1 MISHP
6 KPDREYRLHLLFIV
20 KEIDNEPQGILL
32 ISSVLKQAGHQVSLV
47 VATEEDP
54 VEAAQRLKPDVVA
67 YTVYTGP
74 HTWYLELNQRI
85 RAQLPGV
92 FSVFGGPHPTFF
104 PELIEREGVDGI
116 CIGEGEYATLDLMNS
131 LQRNGDGITLPNPV
145 IPNWWFKIDG
155 EIVRNPLR
163 PLLTGEEL
171 DALPFSDRELL
182 YDAHGQS
189 RRTKIKP
196 IITGRGCPYDCAFC
210 FNKAYSDLYG
220 GQGRRFRRRSPGNV
234 LRELQEVTSQHDV
247 RFILFMD
254 DTFIL
259 QDKWLQEFMTRYKEE
274 IDLPF
279 WCQVR
284 ANLVTEEKIALFR
297 KAGCVSVSFGI
308 EAGNDR
314 LRNAVLNRNMSRE
327 EILGASELLRRYGI
341 AFSTN
346 NMLGLPTGNLENDF
360 ETLEL
365 NAQCRPAYANVFL
378 FQPYPKTAL
387 GEWAYEHGWMMGTFD
402 DLSGSVS
409 NDTVINFG
417 SEAEKQQIEN
427 LQKLFALG
435 VELPWSVPI
444 IRRLIRLPSNRLF
457 WLVYKV
463 WKGWAIKNRL
473 FPFRMTPQ
481 EYLESALYYMRIKS
495 Q

>member
-1 MISHP
+1 V
-6 KPDREYRLHLLFIV
+6 HLLFIV
-20 KEIDNEPQGILL
+20 KEIDNEPKGILL

-54 VEAAQRLKPDVVA
+54 VRAALRLQPDVLA

-74 HTWYLELNQRI
+74 HTWYIELNQRI

-92 FSVFGGPHPTFF
+92 FSIFGGPHPTFF
-104 PELIEREGVDGI
+104 PEMIEREGVDGL
-116 CIGEGEYATLDLMNS
+116 CIGEGEFATLELMNS
-131 LQRNGDGITLPNPV
+131 LERNGNGVQLADPAIA
-145 IPNWWFKIDG
+145 NWWFKIDG

-171 DALPFSDRELL
+171 DALPLPDRDLL
-182 YDAHGQS
+182 YAAHEQS

-196 IITGRGCPYDCAFC
+196 VITGRGCPYDCAFC
-210 FNKAYSDLYG
+210 FNKAYSDLYEG
-220 GQGRRFRRRSPGNV
+220 RGRRFRRRSVDGV
-234 LRELQEVTSQHDV
+234 LRELKEVTSRYDV

-259 QDKWLQEFMTRYKEE
+259 QDRWLKEFMPRYKAE
-274 IDLPF
+274 IGLPF

-284 ANLVTEEKIALFR
+284 ANLVTDEKIALF
-297 KAGCVSVSFGI
+297 KDAGCVSVSFGI
-308 EAGNDR
+308 EAGNDH
-314 LRNAVLNRNMSRE
+314 LRNVVLNRNMSRD
-327 EILGASELLRRYGI
+327 EILGAADILRRHGI
-341 AFSTN
+341 AFMTN
-346 NMLGLPTGNLENDF
+346 NMLGLPTGGLETDF

-378 FQPYPKTAL
+378 YQPYPKTAL
-387 GEWAYEHGWMMGTFD
+387 GEWAHEHGWMVGSFD

-409 NDTVINFG
+409 NDTVIKFG
-417 SEAEKQQIEN
+417 SQAERQQIEN

-435 VELPWSVPI
+435 VEFPWLLSI
-444 IRRLIRLPSNRLF
+444 IRRLLRLPSNRLF
-457 WLVYKV
+457 WLTYKT
-463 WKGWAIKNRL
+463 WKGWAIKSRM
-473 FPFRMTPQ
+473 FPFKMTPR
-481 EYLESALYYMRIKS
+481 EYLDSALYYMRIKS

>member
-1 MISHP
+1 M
-6 KPDREYRLHLLFIV
+6 HLLFIV

-32 ISSVLKQAGHQVSLV
+32 ISSVLKQAGHRVSLV

-54 VEAAQRLKPDVVA
+54 VEAALRLKPDVVG

-74 HTWYLELNQRI
+74 HTWYLEVNQRI

-92 FSVFGGPHPTFF
+92 FSIFGGPHPTFF
-104 PELIEREGVDGI
+104 PEMIERDGVDGL
-116 CIGEGEYATLDLMNS
+116 CIGEGEYATLDLMNA
-131 LQRNGDGITLPNPV
+131 LQRNGDGLSLPDPA
-145 IPNWWFKIDG
+145 IRNWWFKIDG

-182 YDAHGQS
+182 YNAHGQS

-196 IITGRGCPYDCAFC
+196 VITGRGCPYDCAFC

-220 GQGRRFRRRSPGNV
+220 GHGRRFRRRSPANV
-234 LRELQEVTSQHDV
+234 LRELDELTAQHDV
-247 RFILFMD
+247 RFVLFMD

-259 QDKWLQEFMTRYKEE
+259 QDAWLQEFMTSYKQEVG
-274 IDLPF
+274 LPF

-284 ANLVTEEKIALFR
+284 ANLVTEDKIALF
-297 KAGCVSVSFGI
+297 KDAGCASVSFGI

-327 EILGASELLRRYGI
+327 EILNAAEILHRHEI

-346 NMLGLPTGNLENDF
+346 NMLGLPTGDLETDF

-365 NAQCRPAYANVFL
+365 NAQCRPAYGNVFL

-387 GEWAYEHGWMMGTFD
+387 GEWAYEHGWMMGSFD

-409 NDTVINFG
+409 NDTIIKFG
-417 SEAEKQQIEN
+417 SEAEQRQIEN

-435 VELPWSVPI
+435 VEFPWMVPL
-444 IRRLIRLPSNRLF
+444 IRWLIRLPLNRLY

-463 WKGWAIKNRL
+463 WKGWAIKNRM
-473 FPFRMTPQ
+473 FPFKMTLG
-481 EYLESALYYMRIKS
+481 EYLDSALAYMRIRS

>member
-1 MISHP
+1 
-6 KPDREYRLHLLFIV
+6 LHLLFIV

-54 VEAAQRLKPDVVA
+54 VEAALRLQPDVVG

-74 HTWYLELNQRI
+74 HTWYLDVNQRI
-85 RAQLPGV
+85 KARLPGV
-92 FSVFGGPHPTFF
+92 FSIFGGPHPTFF
-104 PELIEREGVDGI
+104 PEMIEREGVDGL
-116 CIGEGEYATLDLMNS
+116 CLGEGEYATLDLMNALQWNGHGASGAGVS
-131 LQRNGDGITLPNPV
+131 LPDPAIA
-145 IPNWWFKIDG
+145 NWWFKLNG

-171 DALPFSDRELL
+171 DALPFADRELL
-182 YDAHGQS
+182 YQAHAQS

-196 IITGRGCPYDCAFC
+196 FITGRGCPYDCAFC
-210 FNKAYSDLYG
+210 FNKAYSDLYEG
-220 GQGRRFRRRSPGNV
+220 YGRRFRRRSPGNV
-234 LRELQEVTSQHDV
+234 LREMQEVNSAHDV
-247 RFILFMD
+247 RFVLFMD

-259 QDKWLQEFMTRYKEE
+259 QDKWLHEFMTRYKSEVG
-274 IDLPF
+274 LPF

-284 ANLVTEEKIALFR
+284 ANLVTEEKVALFR
-297 KAGCVSVSFGI
+297 DAGCVSVSFGI

-327 EILGASELLRRYGI
+327 EILHAAEVLRRHGI
-341 AFSTN
+341 SFSTN
-346 NMLGLPTGNLENDF
+346 NMLGLPTGNLETDF

-387 GEWAYEHGWMMGTFD
+387 GEWAYEHGWMMGSFD

-409 NDTVINFG
+409 DDTVIVFG
-417 SEAEKQQIEN
+417 SEAEKRQIEN

-435 VELPWSVPI
+435 VEFPWLLPT
-444 IRRLIRLPSNRLF
+444 IRRLIRLPPNQIF

-473 FPFRMTPQ
+473 FPFRMTPR

>member
-1 MISHP
+1 
-6 KPDREYRLHLLFIV
+6 LHLLFIV
-20 KEIDNEPQGILL
+20 KEIDNEPKGILL
-32 ISSVLKQAGHQVSLV
+32 ISSILKQAGHQVSLV

-54 VEAAQRLKPDVVA
+54 VQAALRLKPDVLA

-74 HTWYLELNQRI
+74 HTWYLELNRRI

-104 PELIEREGVDGI
+104 PEMIEREGVDGL
-116 CIGEGEYATLDLMNS
+116 CRGEGEYATLDLMNS
-131 LQRNGDGITLPNPV
+131 LARNGNRVRVTTPGIA
-145 IPNWWFKIDG
+145 NWWLRIDG

-163 PLLTGEEL
+163 PLLTGQEL
-171 DALPFSDRELL
+171 DALPLPDRDLL
-182 YDAHGQS
+182 YAAHQQS

-196 IITGRGCPYDCAFC
+196 VITGRGCPYDCAFC

-220 GQGRRFRRRSPGNV
+220 GKGRRFRRRSVDNV
-234 LRELQEVTSQHDV
+234 LGELKELTSRYDV
-247 RFILFMD
+247 RFVLFMD

-259 QDKWLQEFMTRYKEE
+259 QDSWLQEFMTRYGAE
-274 IDLPF
+274 IRRAGRPLPF

-284 ANLVTEEKIALFR
+284 ANLVTDEKMALF
-297 KAGCVSVSFGI
+297 KEAGCVSVSFGI

-314 LRNAVLNRNMSRE
+314 LRNVILNRNMSRE
-327 EILGASELLRRYGI
+327 QIVDAAAILRRHGI
-341 AFSTN
+341 AFMTN
-346 NMLGLPTGNLENDF
+346 NMLGLPTGSLDTDF
-360 ETLEL
+360 ETLDL
-365 NAQCRPAYANVFL
+365 NVQCRPAYANVFL

-387 GEWAYEHGWMMGTFD
+387 GEWAHEHGWMVGSFD

-409 NDTVINFG
+409 DDTVIRF
-417 SEAEKQQIEN
+417 SSQAEARQIEN

-435 VELPWSVPI
+435 VEAPWLLAV

-457 WLVYKV
+457 WLVYKL
-463 WKGWAIKNRL
+463 WKGWAIKNRM
-473 FPFRMTPQ
+473 FPFRMTPR

>member
-1 MISHP
+1 M
-6 KPDREYRLHLLFIV
+6 HLLFIV

-32 ISSVLKQAGHQVSLV
+32 ISSVLKQAGHRVSLV
-47 VATEEDP
+47 VATEENP
-54 VEAAQRLKPDVVA
+54 VEAAQRLKPDVVG

-74 HTWYLELNQRI
+74 HTWYLELNRRI

-92 FSVFGGPHPTFF
+92 FSIFGGPHPTFF
-104 PELIEREGVDGI
+104 PEMVEREGVDGI
-116 CIGEGEYATLDLMNS
+116 CIGEGEYATLDLMDA
-131 LQRNGDGITLPNPV
+131 LQRNGHGANDRGVYLPDPA
-145 IPNWWFKIDG
+145 IANWWFKIDG

-171 DALPFSDRELL
+171 DVLPFSDRELL
-182 YDAHGQS
+182 YNAHAQS

-210 FNKAYSDLYG
+210 FNKAYSDLYD
-220 GQGRRFRRRSPGNV
+220 GQGRRFRRRSPDNV
-234 LRELQEVTSQHDV
+234 LRELKEVTANHDV
-247 RFILFMD
+247 HFILFMD

-259 QDKWLQEFMTRYKEE
+259 QDNWLQEFMTRYKDE
-274 IDLPF
+274 IRRDGRPLPF

-284 ANLVTEEKIALFR
+284 ANLVTEEKVALF
-297 KAGCVSVSFGI
+297 KDAGCVSVSFGI

-314 LRNAVLNRNMSRE
+314 LRNVILNRNMSRE
-327 EILGASELLRRYGI
+327 EILGAAEMLRRHDI

-346 NMLGLPTGNLENDF
+346 NMLGLPTGNLETDF
-360 ETLEL
+360 ETMEL

-378 FQPYPKTAL
+378 FQPYPKTVL
-387 GEWAYEHGWMMGTFD
+387 GEWAYEQGWMMGTFD

-409 NDTVINFG
+409 DDTVIKFG
-417 SEAEKQQIEN
+417 SAEEKQQIEN

-435 VELPWSVPI
+435 VEFPWLLPV
-444 IRRLIRLPSNRLF
+444 IRRLIRLPSNRFF
-457 WLVYKV
+457 WLIYKV

-473 FPFRMTPQ
+473 FPFKMTSR

>member
-1 MISHP
+1 M
-6 KPDREYRLHLLFIV
+6 HLLFIA

-54 VEAAQRLKPDVVA
+54 VEAALRLRPDVVA

-85 RAQLPGV
+85 RAQMPGV
-92 FSVFGGPHPTFF
+92 FSIFGGPHPTFF
-104 PELIEREGVDGI
+104 PEMIEREGVDGL
-116 CIGEGEYATLDLMNS
+116 CIGEGEYATLDLMNA
-131 LQRNGDGITLPNPV
+131 LERNGDGVTLSEPA
-145 IPNWWFKIDG
+145 IPNWWFKLNG
-155 EIVRNPLR
+155 EVIRNPLR
-163 PLLTGEEL
+163 PLLTGADL
-171 DALPFSDRELL
+171 DALPFADRELL
-182 YDAHGQS
+182 YAAHKQS
-189 RRTKIKP
+189 RHTKIKP
-196 IITGRGCPYDCAFC
+196 FITGRGCPYDCAFC
-210 FNKAYSDLYG
+210 FNKAFSDLYG
-220 GQGRRFRRRSPGNV
+220 GKGRRFRRRSPDNV
-234 LRELQEVTSQHDV
+234 LREMKEVMAHNDV
-247 RFILFMD
+247 RFVLFMD

-259 QDKWLQEFMTRYKEE
+259 QDKWLHEFMPRYKTE
-274 IDLPF
+274 IGLPF

-284 ANLVTEEKIALFR
+284 ANLVTDENIALF
-297 KAGCVSVSFGI
+297 KDAGCVSVSFGL

-314 LRNAVLNRNMSRE
+314 LRNVVLNRNMSRE
-327 EILGASELLRRYGI
+327 EILGAAEILRRHGVT
-341 AFSTN
+341 FMTN
-346 NMLGLPTGNLENDF
+346 NMLGLPTGTLETDF

-387 GEWAYEHGWMMGTFD
+387 GEWAFEQGWMMGSFD

-409 NDTVINFG
+409 DDTVIKFG
-417 SEAEKQQIEN
+417 SEAEKRQIEN

-435 VELPWSVPI
+435 VEFPWLLPV
-444 IRRLIRLPSNRLF
+444 IRRLIRLRSNSLY

-463 WKGWAIKNRL
+463 WKGWAIKNRM
-473 FPFRMTPQ
+473 FPFSMTPR
-481 EYLESALYYMRIKS
+481 EYLDSALYYMRIKS

>member
-1 MISHP
+1 V
-6 KPDREYRLHLLFIV
+6 HLLFIV

-47 VATEEDP
+47 VASEQDP
-54 VEAAQRLKPDVVA
+54 LEAALRLRPDVVG

-85 RAQLPGV
+85 QAQLPGV
-92 FSVFGGPHPTFF
+92 FSIFGGPHPTFF
-104 PELIEREGVDGI
+104 PEMIEREGVDGL

-131 LQRNGDGITLPNPV
+131 LERNGDGLDLTEPA
-145 IPNWWFKIDG
+145 IPNWWFKLNG
-155 EIVRNPLR
+155 EVVRNPLR
-163 PLLTGEEL
+163 PLLTAEEL

-182 YDAHGQS
+182 YAAHEQS

-196 IITGRGCPYDCAFC
+196 FITGRGCPYDCAFC
-210 FNKAYSDLYG
+210 FNKAYSDLYHG
-220 GQGRRFRRRSPGNV
+220 HGRRFRRRSPDNV
-234 LRELQEVTSQHDV
+234 IRELKEVISRHDV

-259 QDKWLQEFMTRYKEE
+259 QDAWLNEFMSRYKAE
-274 IDLPF
+274 IRRAGSPLPF

-284 ANLVTEEKIALFR
+284 ANLVTDAKIALF
-297 KAGCVSVSFGI
+297 KDAGCVSVSFGI

-314 LRNAVLNRNMSRE
+314 LRNAVLNRNMSRD
-327 EILGASELLRRYGI
+327 EILGAADILRQHGI
-341 AFSTN
+341 AFMTN
-346 NMLGLPTGNLENDF
+346 NMLGLPTGTLETDV

-365 NAQCRPAYANVFL
+365 NVQCRPAYANVFL

-387 GEWAYEHGWMMGTFD
+387 GEWAYEHGWMMGSFD

-409 NDTVINFG
+409 DDTVIRFG
-417 SEAEKQQIEN
+417 SDAEKRQIEN

-435 VELPWSVPI
+435 VEFPWLLPV
-444 IRRLIRLPSNRLF
+444 IRRLIRLSPNRFF
-457 WLVYKV
+457 WLVYKL
-463 WKGWAIKNRL
+463 WKGWAIKNRM
-473 FPFRMTPQ
+473 FPFRMAPR
-481 EYLESALYYMRIKS
+481 EYLDSALYYMRIRS

>member
-1 MISHP
+1 MHI
-6 KPDREYRLHLLFIV
+6 LFVV

-32 ISSVLKQAGHQVSLV
+32 ISSLLKQAGHEVSLV
-47 VATEEDP
+47 VATEQDP
-54 VEAAQRLKPDVVA
+54 VEAARQLRPDVVG

-92 FSVFGGPHPTFF
+92 FSIFGGPHPTFF
-104 PELIEREGVDGI
+104 PEMIEREGVDGL
-116 CIGEGEYATLDLMNS
+116 CLGEGEYATLDLMNA
-131 LQRNGDGITLPNPV
+131 LERDRDGVHLNDPA
-145 IPNWWFKIDG
+145 IPNWWFRLNG

-171 DALPFSDRELL
+171 DALPFADRELL
-182 YDAHGQS
+182 YAAHQQS

-196 IITGRGCPYDCAFC
+196 FITGRGCPYDCAFC

-220 GQGRRFRRRSPGNV
+220 GHGRRFRRRSPENV
-234 LRELQEVTSQHDV
+234 IRELREVSSRYDV
-247 RFILFMD
+247 RFVLFMD

-259 QDKWLQEFMTRYKEE
+259 QDRWLTEFMSRYKAEVG
-274 IDLPF
+274 LPF

-284 ANLVTEEKIALFR
+284 ANLVTDEKVKLF
-297 KAGCVSVSFGI
+297 KDAGCVSVSFGL

-327 EILGASELLRRYGI
+327 EILNAAEVLRQHGI
-341 AFSTN
+341 TFMTN
-346 NMLGLPTGNLENDF
+346 NMLGLPTGTLETDF
-360 ETLEL
+360 ETLDL

-387 GEWAYEHGWMMGTFD
+387 GEWAYEHGWMMGSFD

-409 NDTVINFG
+409 DNTVIKFG
-417 SEAEKQQIEN
+417 SEEEQQQIEN

-435 VELPWSVPI
+435 VEFPWLLPI
-444 IRRLIRLPSNRLF
+444 IRRLIRLPRNQLF
-457 WLVYKV
+457 WLAYKL
-463 WKGWAIKNRL
+463 WKGWAIKNRM
-473 FPFRMTPQ
+473 FPFKMTPR
-481 EYLESALYYMRIKS
+481 EYVDSALYYMRIKS

>member
-1 MISHP
+1 
-6 KPDREYRLHLLFIV
+6 LHLLFIV
-20 KEIDNEPQGILL
+20 KEIDNEPKGILL
-32 ISSVLKQAGHQVSLV
+32 LSSVLKQAGHQVSLV

-54 VEAAQRLKPDVVA
+54 VQAALRLKPDVLG

-92 FSVFGGPHPTFF
+92 YSIFGGPHPTFF
-104 PELIEREGVDGI
+104 PEIIEREGVDGI
-116 CIGEGEYATLDLMNS
+116 CIGEGEYATLDLMNA
-131 LQRNGDGITLPNPV
+131 LERNGDGAAGAGVHLTDPA
-145 IPNWWFKIDG
+145 IPNWWFKLNG

-171 DALPFSDRELL
+171 DALPFPDRDLL
-182 YDAHGQS
+182 YAAHTQS

-220 GQGRRFRRRSPGNV
+220 GQGRRFRRRSV
-234 LRELQEVTSQHDV
+234 DSVIRELHEVTSRYDV

-259 QDKWLQEFMTRYKEE
+259 QDRWLKEFMARYKAE
-274 IDLPF
+274 IRRAGRPLPF

-284 ANLVTEEKIALFR
+284 ANLVTEEKIALF
-297 KAGCVSVSFGI
+297 KDAGCVSVSFGL
-308 EAGNDR
+308 EAGNDH
-314 LRNAVLNRNMSRE
+314 LRNVVLNRNMSRE
-327 EILGASELLRRYGI
+327 EILDAARILRRHDI
-341 AFSTN
+341 AFMTN
-346 NMLGLPTGNLENDF
+346 NMLGLPTGNLETDF
-360 ETLEL
+360 ETLDL
-365 NAQCRPAYANVFL
+365 NVQCKPAYANVFL

-409 NDTVINFG
+409 DDTVIRFG
-417 SEAEKQQIEN
+417 SAEEKRQIEN

-435 VELPWSVPI
+435 VEVPWLLPV

-463 WKGWAIKNRL
+463 WKGWAIKNRM
-473 FPFRMTPQ
+473 FPFRMTPR
-481 EYLESALYYMRIKS
+481 EYLDSALYYMRIKS

>member
-1 MISHP
+1 M
-6 KPDREYRLHLLFIV
+6 HLLFIV

-54 VEAAQRLKPDVVA
+54 VKAALRLRPDVVA

-74 HTWYLELNQRI
+74 HTWYLDLNQRI
-85 RAQLPGV
+85 RALLPGV
-92 FSVFGGPHPTFF
+92 FSIFGGPHPTFF
-104 PELIEREGVDGI
+104 PEMIERDGVDGL
-116 CIGEGEYATLDLMNS
+116 CIGEGEYATLDLMNA
-131 LQRNGDGITLPNPV
+131 LQHNGHESTQPGVHLTTLS
-145 IPNWWFKIDG
+145 IPNWWFKVDG

-163 PLLTGEEL
+163 PLLTSKEL
-171 DALPFSDRELL
+171 DDLPFPDRELL
-182 YDAHGQS
+182 YKAHHQS
-189 RRTKIKP
+189 RHTKIKP
-196 IITGRGCPYDCAFC
+196 FITGRGCPYDCAFC
-210 FNKAYSDLYG
+210 FNKAYSDLYEG
-220 GQGRRFRRRSPGNV
+220 AGRRFRRRSPDHV
-234 LRELQEVTSQHDV
+234 LRELKEVTARYDV
-247 RFILFMD
+247 RFVLFMD

-259 QDKWLQEFMTRYKEE
+259 QDKWLAEFMGRYKAE
-274 IDLPF
+274 IALPF

-284 ANLVTEEKIALFR
+284 ANLVTDEKIALF
-297 KAGCVSVSFGI
+297 KDAGCVSVSFGL
-308 EAGNDR
+308 EAGNDH
-314 LRNAVLNRNMSRE
+314 LRNVILNRNMDRE
-327 EILGASELLRRYGI
+327 EILSAAEILRRHGI
-341 AFSTN
+341 AFMTN
-346 NMLGLPTGNLENDF
+346 NMLGLPTGNLETDL

-409 NDTVINFG
+409 DDTVIKFG
-417 SEAEKQQIEN
+417 SEEEKRQIEN

-435 VELPWSVPI
+435 VEFPWLLPV
-444 IRRLIRLPSNRLF
+444 IRRLIRFPTNQLF
-457 WLVYKV
+457 WLVYKL
-463 WKGWAIKNRL
+463 WKGWAIKNRM

-481 EYLESALYYMRIKS
+481 EYLDSALYYMRIKS

>member
-1 MISHP
+1 MVSA
-6 KPDREYRLHLLFIV
+6 KTWEDSETLHVLFIV

-32 ISSVLKQAGHQVSLV
+32 ISGVLKQAGHQVSLV
-47 VATEEDP
+47 VASEEDP
-54 VEAAQRLKPDVVA
+54 VAAALRLQPDVLG

-74 HTWYLELNQRI
+74 HTWYLDLNQRI
-85 RAQLPGV
+85 RAAAPGV
-92 FSVFGGPHPTFF
+92 FSIFGGPHPTFF
-104 PELIEREGVDGI
+104 SEMIEQEGVDGL
-116 CIGEGEYATLDLMNS
+116 CIGEGEYATLDLMNALERS
-131 LQRNGDGITLPNPV
+131 GNGVRLTDPA
-145 IPNWWFKIDG
+145 IPNWWFKLNG
-155 EIVRNPLR
+155 EVVRNGLR
-163 PLLTGEEL
+163 PLLTSEEL
-171 DALPFSDRELL
+171 DELPFSDRELL
-182 YDAHGQS
+182 YNAHQQS

-196 IITGRGCPYDCAFC
+196 FITGRGCPYDCAFC

-220 GQGRRFRRRSPGNV
+220 GKGLRYRRRSADNV
-234 LRELQEVTSQHDV
+234 IRELKEVSAEHDV

-259 QDKWLQEFMTRYKEE
+259 QDAWLNEFMSRYKVE
-274 IDLPF
+274 IGLPF

-284 ANLVTEEKIALFR
+284 ANLVTDEKLALF
-297 KAGCVSVSFGI
+297 KDAGCVSVSFGL

-327 EILGASELLRRYGI
+327 QILGAAEALRRHGI
-341 AFSTN
+341 TFMTN
-346 NMLGLPTGNLENDF
+346 NMLGLPTGTLETDF

-387 GEWAYEHGWMMGTFD
+387 GEWAYEQGWMMGSFD

-409 NDTVINFG
+409 DDTVIKFG
-417 SEAEKQQIEN
+417 SDAERRQIEN

-435 VELPWSVPI
+435 VEFPSLLPV
-444 IRRLIRLPSNRLF
+444 IRKLIRLPSNRLF
-457 WLVYKV
+457 WLVYKL
-463 WKGWAIKNRL
+463 WKGWAIKNRM
-473 FPFRMTPQ
+473 FPFRMAPR
-481 EYLESALYYMRIKS
+481 EYLDSALYYMRIKS